1 MIIEIRN
8 VHKYIKKRHILKGV
22 SFSVE
27 KGELFGFLGPN
38 GAGKTTTISII
49 MGMMKADEG
58 DIYIGGARPG
68 SKRAIQM
75 VGYLPEAFSPPIGLK
90 VYEFLE
96 FMQGLTIYNQK
107 NRGIKIA
114 DLLRLVELDR
124 AYNKMIGAL
133 SKGMLQRLGIAQA
146 LLGNPD
152 ILILDEP
159 LSGLD
164 PIGRKIIKRVML
176 NLAEMEKTVFFSS
189 HILQDVEEL
198 CMGLALIHKGT
209 IIFSGSVEEFKLLYS
224 GTTLEEAFFNSIK
237 EDRPE

>member
-8 VHKYIKKRHILKGV
+8 VHKFLKKKHILKGV

-27 KGELFGFLGPN
+27 KGDLFGFLGPN
-38 GAGKTTTISII
+38 GAGKTTTISI
-49 MGMMKADEG
+49 MTGMMSPDEG
-58 DIYIGGARPG
+58 DVFIGGVKPG
-68 SKRAIQM
+68 DKRAIKM
-75 VGYLPEAFSPPIGLK
+75 VGYLPENFSPPLGLK

-96 FMQGLTIYNQK
+96 YMQGITPYSKDNW
-107 NRGIKIA
+107 IKIS
-114 DLLRLVELDR
+114 DLLRLVELDN
-124 AYNKMIGAL
+124 AYNKLIGTL

-146 LLGNPD
+146 LIGNPS

-176 NLAEMEKTVFFSS
+176 NLTEMEKTVFFSS

-198 CMGLALIHKGT
+198 CMSLALIHKGT
-209 IIFSGSVEEFKLLYS
+209 IIFSGNLEEFKLLYS
-224 GTTLEEAFFNSIK
+224 GGSLEEAFFNSIK
-237 EDRPE
+237 EDLPR